1 MKFTISP
8 THPVYQHCKVTAYL
22 TMFQRL
28 PMLAKKPCQ
37 VESIKTVAM
46 TLPCENNVHTASFT
60 FSLFL
65 FTLSRTYLTYVSFCV
80 SK

>member
-1 MKFTISP
+1 MKFTISATQP
-8 THPVYQHCKVTAYL
+8 MYQHCKVTAYL
-22 TMFQRL
+22 AMLQRL
-28 PMLAKKPCQ
+28 TMLPKMSCQ

-65 FTLSRTYLTYVSFCV
+65 FTLHVYV
-80 SK
+80 